1 MGANAPLPLKGRE
14 IATGLSV
21 IVPCYNEEGSVG
33 TFLRELA
40 AQARWFSS
48 FEIIV
53 VDDASRDGSAAVV
66 SKLAETLPLR
76 VITHPR
82 NLGLGAAV
90 RTGYDAAR
98 LPWVT
103 YLPSDGQVPAGE
115 IRKFLPFMADYD
127 LIITRRGARP
137 GYTLYRRLAST
148 VYTAWVSLG
157 FGLRVRD
164 FNWVQAWRR
173 SLWLSHPSV
182 FDSVFFCAEFL
193 VRSRA
198 DRPRMVE
205 IEIGYRPR
213 RAGRAK
219 NGSPR
224 AALRAARHIFQLFV
238 EEARGGRL
246 HFLHPIAPDRV
257 APIAPVRA
265 A

>member
-1 MGANAPLPLKGRE
+1 MS
-14 IATGLSV
+14 GLSV

-40 AQARWFSS
+40 AQARWYTS

-53 VDDASRDGSAAVV
+53 VDDASRDGSLAIIGTLAA
-66 SKLAETLPLR
+66 TIPLR

-127 LIITRRGARP
+127 VIITRRGERP
-137 GYTLYRRLAST
+137 GYTVYRRLASS
-148 VYTAWVSLG
+148 VYTTWVSLA
-157 FGLRVRD
+157 FGLRISD
-164 FNWVQAWRR
+164 FNWVQVWRR
-173 SLWLSHPSV
+173 SMWLSHRSA

-193 VRSRA
+193 VRSRP
-198 DRPRMVE
+198 DRPRIVE

-213 RAGRAK
+213 RHGRAK

-224 AALRAARHIFQLFV
+224 AALKAAWHIVRLFAT
-238 EEARGGRL
+238 EGFAGRL
-246 HFLHPIAPDRV
+246 HFLHPITPDHVEPMAPEK
-257 APIAPVRA
+257 A

>member
-1 MGANAPLPLKGRE
+1 MA
-14 IATGLSV
+14 GLSV
-21 IVPCYNEEGSVG
+21 VVPCYNEEGSVG

-48 FEIIV
+48 LEIIV
-53 VDDASRDGSAAVV
+53 VDDASRDRSAAIIET
-66 SKLAETLPLR
+66 LAQSLPLR

-98 LPWVT
+98 QPWVT

-115 IRKFLPFMADYD
+115 IRKFLPLMADYD
-127 LIITRRGARP
+127 VIITRRGARP
-137 GYTLYRRLAST
+137 GYTLYRRLASS
-148 VYTAWVSLG
+148 VYTVWVSLA
-157 FGLRVRD
+157 FGLRMGD
-164 FNWVQAWRR
+164 YNWVQAWRR
-173 SLWLSHPSV
+173 SLWLSHRSV

-213 RAGRAK
+213 REGRAK

-224 AALRAARHIFQLFV
+224 AALRAARHIAQLFV
-238 EEARGGRL
+238 EEGLSGRL
-246 HFLHPIAPDRV
+246 HFLHPMAPDRVV
-257 APIAPVRA
+257 APIAPEQA